1 MPMNEP
7 DSNTSVLL
15 LLLQL
20 WTPAEKSYMHAMLLS
35 LMNKERDVV
44 YTISLVRSSDR
55 VDTPGMT
62 EAKSE

>member
-1 MPMNEP
+1 MFYNGHAC
-7 DSNTSVLL
+7 NVAKV
-15 LLLQL
+15 LQL

-35 LMNKERDVV
+35 LMNKGRDVV

>member
-7 DSNTSVLL
+7 DSNTSVL

-35 LMNKERDVV
+35 LMNKGRDVV

>member
-1 MPMNEP
+1 MNIGGVKCFIM
-7 DSNTSVLL
+7 DV
-15 LLLQL
+15 
-20 WTPAEKSYMHAMLLS
+20 HAMLPS
-35 LMNKERDVV
+35 LMNKGRDVV

>member
-1 MPMNEP
+1 MPL
-7 DSNTSVLL
+7 TSLPNFIVYL
-15 LLLQL
+15 
-20 WTPAEKSYMHAMLLS
+20 A
-35 LMNKERDVV
+35 VV

>member
-1 MPMNEP
+1 MHLDMP
-7 DSNTSVLL
+7 TS
-15 LLLQL
+15 
-20 WTPAEKSYMHAMLLS
+20 T
-35 LMNKERDVV
+35 VV

>member
-1 MPMNEP
+1 MFYNGHAC
-7 DSNTSVLL
+7 NVAKI
-15 LLLQL
+15 LQL
-20 WTPAEKSYMHAMLLS
+20 YTPAEKSYIMHAMLLS
-35 LMNKERDVV
+35 LMNKGRDVV

>member
-1 MPMNEP
+1 MYAVN
-7 DSNTSVLL
+7 SVI
-15 LLLQL
+15 
-20 WTPAEKSYMHAMLLS
+20 TTVV
-35 LMNKERDVV
+35 VV

>member
-1 MPMNEP
+1 MDTGGEI
-7 DSNTSVLL
+7 L
-15 LLLQL
+15 
-20 WTPAEKSYMHAMLLS
+20 HACNVAIFK
-35 LMNKERDVV
+35 MNKGRDVV

>member
-1 MPMNEP
+1 MVM
-7 DSNTSVLL
+7 SG
-15 LLLQL
+15 
-20 WTPAEKSYMHAMLLS
+20 
-35 LMNKERDVV
+35 VV

>member
-1 MPMNEP
+1 MYE
-7 DSNTSVLL
+7 SKVLGMRCDEMGKD
-15 LLLQL
+15 
-20 WTPAEKSYMHAMLLS
+20 T
-35 LMNKERDVV
+35 VV